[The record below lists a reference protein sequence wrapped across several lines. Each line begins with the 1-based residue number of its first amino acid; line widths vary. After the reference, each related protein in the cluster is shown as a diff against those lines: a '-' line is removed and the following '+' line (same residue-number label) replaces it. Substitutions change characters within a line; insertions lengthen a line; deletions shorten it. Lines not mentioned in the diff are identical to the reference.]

1 MEKPMKNIIFTLS
14 LLTIVSTNVLY
25 PMDSL
30 YHPTNHSYSMDR
42 PYSKEHAAAVL
53 QSLYAYPCPFKS
65 CKEAFN
71 FKPNVYTHINQCH
84 IGDNAPVF
92 SEVELQEGYCVNI
105 ESEFQEEYC
114 MDIETTPS
122 PYHFGNTT
130 SSTDSITEEETSYD
144 SDLEGIVTELFEMEE
159 SDSETEI
166 LEIEENITPGFFGNV
181 PVVELLTKIRQSNNN
196 NNNNNNN
203 DGNEYNTS
211 TAITHN
217 TQPQIPCRVPHGFN
231 QEIYANDDTVS
242 EKENSSD
249 AEEFEVEG
257 YSSDS
262 EDQAPLRKKIPSTH
276 PLRKQTHP
284 LLKKRVAQSVT
295 NKTHKK
301 FPCTFEGCDMSFA
314 RKDHLSRHECTH
326 TGEKPFACET
336 CNKAFA
342 RAYDLNRHIGTQHSQ
357 IKKKSKHSQ
366 TKK

>member
-1 MEKPMKNIIFTLS
+1 MPS
-14 LLTIVSTNVLY
+14 
-25 PMDSL
+25 
-30 YHPTNHSYSMDR
+30 
-42 PYSKEHAAAVL
+42 
-53 QSLYAYPCPFKS
+53 
-65 CKEAFN
+65 
-71 FKPNVYTHINQCH
+71 VYTHINQCH
-84 IGDNAPVF
+84 IGDNAPIS
-92 SEVELQEGYCVNI
+92 SEAELQEGYYVNI
-105 ESEFQEEYC
+105 ESEFQEGYC

-336 CNKAFA
+336 CNKAFTQ
-342 RAYDLNRHIGTQHSQ
+342 RSDLTRHEHTHTG
-357 IKKKSKHSQ
+357 KKPYVCTFKRCKKAFAHNSNLTKHMKTKHNQ